1 MRAALVRP
9 RSLWLLGAA
18 ALLALAF
25 AYASRYPTFID
36 EAWFS
41 NPAYELSRGSG
52 LGTSLLS
59 GWLRIDEHTYWQPP
73 LQFLLLAGSFKVL
86 GLSLLSARLVSIAA
100 AVVAVAATY
109 LLARRVYGERTAS
122 LAALLLA
129 VNSLFF
135 FTATQARM
143 DITAAALTSLAV
155 LAAVIA
161 LDTGRTRWFAAS
173 GVLGGLALLAHPNGG
188 LGLAAVAVIILLFA
202 ERWRPLI
209 PALVSLALG
218 VLATLLPYAI
228 FIAQDP
234 AAFWDQV
241 RFNMVRSS
249 FDDGL
254 LLDRLAKEAERY
266 QALIAKQ
273 QLPALLLFALASVAV
288 IWRGSRNER
297 AILTAAAVHLLLFA
311 LLVDNPTFRYFVIVL
326 PFFSI
331 LLAGRTLQTTGW
343 LRQRTHLLD
352 GARLRRLAAASLIPC
367 ALLLFLLFNLAAT
380 LFVLGRYRS
389 YSEDAILAQMQQEL
403 PNGGSVLATGNFW
416 FGFVDRQFYDFR
428 LLPLAES
435 WYIDLDDGSQLSHP
449 SYGETLALLRPDI
462 VILDEKNLEEW
473 PALNDHLR
481 ALVDAQGEKL
491 WETTEPRYYG
501 KIEAYRVRWSQVAG
515 AERQEQE

>member
-41 NPAYELSRGSG
+41 NPAYDLSQGSG
-52 LGTSLLS
+52 LGTSLLG

-109 LLARRVYGERTAS
+109 LLTRRVYGERAAP

-135 FTATQARM
+135 FTGTQARM
-143 DITAAALTSLAV
+143 DITVAALTSLAV

-173 GVLGGLALLAHPNGG
+173 GALGALALLAHPNGG
-188 LGLAAVAVIILLFA
+188 LGLAAVGVIILLFGK
-202 ERWRPLI
+202 RWRPLI
-209 PALVSLALG
+209 PAASSVALG
-218 VLATLLPYAI
+218 VLVTLLPYAV

-254 LLDRLAKEAERY
+254 LLDRLAKEADRY

-273 QLPALLLFALASVAV
+273 QLPALLLFALASGAVA
-288 IWRGSRNER
+288 WRGSRNER

-326 PFFSI
+326 PFLSV
-331 LLAGRTLQTTGW
+331 LLAGRALQTTGW
-343 LRQRTHLLD
+343 LRNRAELLD
-352 GARLRRLAAASLIPC
+352 RARLRRLAAASLIPG
-367 ALLLFLLFNLAAT
+367 ALLLFVLFNLAAT

-389 YSEDAILAQMQQEL
+389 YSEDALLAEMQQEL

-416 FGFVDRQFYDFR
+416 FGFVDREFYDFR
-428 LLPLAES
+428 LLPLAEN
-435 WYIDLDDGSQLSHP
+435 WYIDLGDGSQVSRP
-449 SYGETLALLRPDI
+449 SYSETLALLRPDI
-462 VILDEKNLEEW
+462 VILDEKNLKEW
-473 PALNDHLR
+473 PALNDYLR
-481 ALVDAQGEKL
+481 AFLDVHGEKL

-501 KIEAYRVRWSQVAG
+501 RVEAYRVRWSQVAG
-515 AERQEQE
+515 AERQE